1 MASHIF
7 SNQTKQ
13 TNNVVF
19 SYDYAKIYQ
28 GMIGDEE
35 VKTGEKLKVDRNLS
49 EEQAM
54 ANPKVATQNNDNN
67 T

>member
-1 MASHIF
+1 
-7 SNQTKQ
+7 
-13 TNNVVF
+13 
-19 SYDYAKIYQ
+19 
-28 GMIGDEE
+28 MIGDEE